1 MRVIVDERA
10 WRDLA
15 DIAAWIGRE
24 NPAAGHREVEK
35 IRHVIGLLAD
45 FPPLARP
52 GRARGTWE
60 RVVPRSRYIIVFE
73 ISARPRAIIVAAVLH
88 AARDR

>member
-15 DIAAWIGRE
+15 DIANWIGRD
-24 NPAAGHREVEK
+24 NPAAGRREVEK

-45 FPPLARP
+45 FPGLARP

-60 RVVPRSRYIIVFE
+60 RIVPRSPYIIVFE
-73 ISARPRAIIVAAVLH
+73 KSARPGALIITAVVH